1 MDTQLTNNLLQ
12 LDNVHTDP
20 VLIVGAG
27 LGGTAMLD
35 IFSED
40 TLTPV
45 AGIVDNNPHAI
56 GIQNAKK
63 RRIPV
68 FNDLKE
74 ALETLGTCSV
84 FNMTNNEEVSDVAAQ
99 YVGTGRV
106 IGGQEAKIFWDIISR
121 LKLMKHELQ
130 ENQTR
135 LKAVIHNVKEGIIT
149 MDADG
154 YIENINPA
162 MEQIF
167 GYAQQELKGENLSK
181 LIPSI
186 GFSMPDATQHKE
198 AINPQGCQELTGIYK
213 SGTQFPIE
221 LNLSEMRLN
230 GKTHFVGIVRDISE
244 RKEAEERML
253 QLALYDQ
260 LTQLPNRTLF
270 YERLSFS
277 IKQSK
282 RSKEPLALLF
292 IDLDGFKAVNDNF
305 GHLAG
310 DQLLVEVSKRLLH
323 NTRDSDVVARLGGDE
338 FVIILNHLKDLHY
351 IEHITHKLIQV
362 LGKPMQFQ
370 GHTFHVGASIGI
382 SVYPKH
388 AHDINT
394 LIQQADSAMYQ
405 AKKAGKNRYYFAQED

>member
-1 MDTQLTNNLLQ
+1 MDTQLTSNLLQ
-12 LDNVHTDP
+12 LDNGHADP

-27 LGGTAMLD
+27 LGGAAMLD

-40 TLTPV
+40 TLTSV
-45 AGIVDNNPHAI
+45 AGIVDTNPNAI
-56 GIQNAKK
+56 GIQNAKQ

-74 ALETLGTCSV
+74 ALETLGVCSV
-84 FNMTNNEEVSDVAAQ
+84 FNMTNNDALSDIAAQ

-121 LKLMKHELQ
+121 LKLIKHELQ

-135 LKAVIHNVKEGIIT
+135 LKAVIHNVKEGIIAI
-149 MDADG
+149 DADG
-154 YIENINPA
+154 HIENVNPA

-167 GYAQQELKGENLSK
+167 GYAQQELLGENLNK
-181 LIPSI
+181 LIPCLD
-186 GFSMPDATQHKE
+186 FSMPYATLHKE
-198 AINPQGCQELTGIYK
+198 AENQQGSHELTGVYNNGI
-213 SGTQFPIE
+213 QFPIE
-221 LNLSEMRLN
+221 LNLSEMQLDGR
-230 GKTHFVGIVRDISE
+230 THFVGIVRDISE

-277 IKQSK
+277 INQSK

-310 DQLLVEVSKRLLH
+310 DQLLVEISQRLLR

-351 IEHITHKLIQV
+351 IDHITHKLIRV
-362 LGKPMQFQ
+362 LGEPMQFQ
-370 GHTFHVGASIGI
+370 EHTFHVGASIGI
-382 SVYPKH
+382 AVYPKH
-388 AHDINT
+388 THDANT
-394 LIQQADSAMYQ
+394 LIQQADEAMYQ
-405 AKKAGKNRYYFAQED
+405 AKKTGKNRYCFAQET